1 MDRLTATRVFITVVE
16 QGSLTRAADTLDMS
30 TAMVSRY
37 LAAMET
43 WLHARLLH
51 RTTRRISLTD
61 AGESAL
67 SSCRHLLESA
77 EDVESRA
84 QAAGREAS
92 GRLRV
97 ASSPSFAEA
106 QLAAALVEFQ
116 RLHPKV
122 SASLLTAEHSVDLA
136 AERIDLAVRITN
148 TLEPTLIS
156 RRLATCR
163 SALCASRE
171 YLQAHG
177 TPRREED
184 LRGHRCLNHA
194 LVTTAQFR
202 VGAGPAELAGTEAFT
217 SNDTAVL
224 RRAALAGAGIAI
236 LPTYLVGA
244 DLREGRLKRVLPSL
258 EPDPLGIHAIFL
270 SRQHLPLALRLL
282 IDFLAQRFGGSAAPW
297 DRGATGRRASPSASS
312 TG

>member
-1 MDRLTATRVFITVVE
+1 MDRLTATRVFVTVVE
-16 QGSLTRAADTLDMS
+16 QGSLTRAAEALDMS

-37 LAAMET
+37 LAALEG
-43 WLHARLLH
+43 WLQARLLH

-67 SSCRHLLESA
+67 ASCRQLLESA
-77 EDVESRA
+77 EDMESVA
-84 QAAGREAS
+84 EAAGREAS

-122 SASLLTAEHSVDLA
+122 SISLITAERAVDLA
-136 AERIDLAVRITN
+136 MERIDLAVRITN
-148 TLEPTLIS
+148 TLEPALIS

-163 SALCASRE
+163 SALCASPE

-177 TPRREED
+177 TPRRTDD
-184 LRGHRCLNHA
+184 LRRHRCLNHA
-194 LVTTAQFR
+194 LVNTAHFFQ
-202 VGAGPAELAGTEAFT
+202 GANPADLAGIEAFSSNET
-217 SNDTAVL
+217 SVL

-244 DLREGRLKRVLPSL
+244 DLREGRLQRVLPRL
-258 EPDPLGIHAIFL
+258 EPEALGIHALFL

-282 IDFLAQRFGGSAAPW
+282 IDFLVQRFGGRVAPW
-297 DRGATGRRASPSASS
+297 DA
-312 TG
+312 